1 MSEAA
6 VSAGVEPVPGQAPP
20 PPRAT
25 PPRDGEMPRLVE
37 CTLVQADHARAF
49 DDWRDINERIAD
61 VGLDAAARE
70 AFQARFA
77 AKHLGRSLIIQKRS
91 VAQVETRNRAW
102 IRRSGI
108 DHIAIRFLQ
117 AGHAV
122 GAFQDRLAEVGAG
135 DVVCIDYSREFQLRV
150 TDFADT
156 TLVVPRRFLP
166 QHLRSAKL
174 HGLVM
179 PGGQAATRLLGAYL
193 ATLADLATD
202 LVPEASAAGVEA
214 ACILLSGAKERLAL
228 PTSASREGSQ
238 MLLRDVLDFID
249 AQIMNQNLGYEAI
262 MTRFNLSKST
272 LYRLFDD
279 IGGVNAYIVNR
290 RLDACHDELARD
302 ASGAALIGQV
312 AFSYGFLS
320 QPHFTRL
327 FKKRFGVSPRHVRG
341 MALHAAQAR
350 PSLALS
356 DLRLADILD
365 DWLRF
370 TDA

>member
-135 DVVCIDYSREFQLRV
+135 DVVCIDYSREFQLRI